1 MKENQNWIVWQSELS
16 AYDKDLLQRLTTVQR
31 EKGENVELLADNADL
46 TDLKFFTER
55 VNLILPDE
63 NFYFY

>member
-1 MKENQNWIVWQSELS
+1 MKDNQEWIVWQSELS

-46 TDLKFFTER
+46 TDLQFFTDR
-55 VNLILPDE
+55 VNLILRDE